1 MAAVM
6 SPPVTPHA
14 GIKRTARSA
23 ARRRRALE
31 WIAVHSLAIVA
42 AVFFAGP
49 FFFLVVTSVMPDNQ
63 ALSGALW
70 PSHWQW
76 SNFRDVWDRAGF
88 LTWYKNTL
96 LYAVPVTVLTVVSS
110 VPVAYALAKF
120 KFRFRR
126 AAMVVLV
133 SAMMIP
139 PQVTVMPMYILW
151 TKQFGLGGTL
161 WPLIVPTAFGDAYSI
176 FLLRQFL
183 LTVPKEYIDA
193 AKVDGCGDIRT
204 LLRVVVPMIRPAIA
218 AVALFQFFYAWND
231 YFGPQVYVGANP
243 GNWTLALGLET
254 FHAAHHVDWNLMMAA
269 NLMVIAPIVV
279 VFFFA
284 QKVFVEGVTLTGV
297 KG

>member
-6 SPPVTPHA
+6 SPPVTPSA
-14 GIKRTARSA
+14 GIDRSARAA

-76 SNFRDVWDRAGF
+76 SNFRSVWDRAGF

-120 KFRFRR
+120 RFRFRR
-126 AAMVVLV
+126 LAMIVLV

-193 AKVDGCGDIRT
+193 AKVDGCGEIRT
-204 LLRVVVPMIRPAIA
+204 LTRVVVPMIRPAIA